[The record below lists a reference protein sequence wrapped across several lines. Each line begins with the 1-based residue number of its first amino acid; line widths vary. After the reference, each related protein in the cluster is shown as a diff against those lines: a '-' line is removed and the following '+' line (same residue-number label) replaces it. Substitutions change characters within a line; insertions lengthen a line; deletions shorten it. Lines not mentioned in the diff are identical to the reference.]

1 MLRIE
6 TAEELQTII
15 NEALMALMKR
25 TTHITDI
32 ILSSSTQTF
41 NALLKIFLIP
51 IITYYFIVDWNKI
64 IRSTFKLV
72 PSGHRENAVSLA
84 KKIDVVMGHYIVG
97 QMLVT
102 LIISS
107 IYTALLLL
115 IRFDFAIMLGITA
128 GFLTLL
134 PYVGSVGGFV
144 MAFFLIF
151 FKHGFAFS
159 KIISVFCVFGIGQFL
174 EGNFVTPNIIG
185 KRIEVHPLWVIF
197 SVLAGGSL
205 YGFWGMLLSLPM
217 AAIVGVIVRY
227 VPKNRIKQLN
237 RKRHGANS

>member
-1 MLRIE
+1 
-6 TAEELQTII
+6 
-15 NEALMALMKR
+15 MKR

-41 NALLKIFLIP
+41 NALLKIFLVP

-64 IRSTFKLV
+64 VKSIFDLIPSSHRRNVVNLV
-72 PSGHRENAVSLA
+72 

-107 IYTALLLL
+107 IYTTLLLL
-115 IRFDFAIMLGITA
+115 IKFDFAIMLGITA

-144 MAFFLIF
+144 IAFFLIF

-205 YGFWGMLLSLPM
+205 YGFWGMLLSLPI
-217 AAIVGVIVRY
+217 AAIIGVIVRH
-227 VPKNRIKQLN
+227 VPKYKIKQLN
-237 RKRHGANS
+237 RKYYGTDS